1 MPHQII
7 EYSANL
13 DADMDIDALVEA
25 MHNTAVEIDAL
36 PIGGI
41 RTRAARRDHYR
52 ARSAGQGRLCVSV
65 LCASIRHRRGPGHGF
80 RALLPHPV
88 LGEPPRQECIDRPP
102 AIRARWRA
110 RGGALRRAGQ
120 TSWNLR
126 HHATRQPDRI
136 RPQRF
141 LLVAPLDFIRL

>member
-52 ARSAGQGRLCVSV
+52 ISDS
-65 LCASIRHRRGPGHGF
+65 
-80 RALLPHPV
+80 HPDNTFINV
-88 LGEPPRQECIDRPP
+88 TLRIAPRPP
-102 AIRARWRA
+102 EFKKDAGDRLFQTLRDFIEPVFDKRPM
-110 RGGALRRAGQ
+110 ALSLEIQ
-120 TSWNLR
+120 EIET
-126 HHATRQPDRI
+126 ATRWKHSNI
-136 RPQRF
+136 REYLAKRNS
-141 LLVAPLDFIRL
+141 

>member
-13 DADMDIDALVEA
+13 DADMDIDALVAA

-52 ARSAGQGRLCVSV
+52 ISDS
-65 LCASIRHRRGPGHGF
+65 
-80 RALLPHPV
+80 HPDNTFINV
-88 LGEPPRQECIDRPP
+88 TLRIAPRPP
-102 AIRARWRA
+102 KVKKDAGDRLFK
-110 RGGALRRAGQ
+110 ALR
-120 TSWNLR
+120 
-126 HHATRQPDRI
+126 
-136 RPQRF
+136 
-141 LLVAPLDFIRL
+141 DFIEPVFDKRPMALSLEIQEIETETRWKHSNIREYLAERKR